1 MKRVILIFI
10 AISVALMV
18 CFGVSLNVRGYLN
31 QFNDIPKF
39 TDLIDELNGCWTGVG
54 YDWESVS
61 SAFASVNDV
70 VSFFSALGSV
80 FTALWSVLKGV
91 FITLVYLPTKLLVYV
106 IMTIWAIIPHSFNV
120 LDFEI

>member
-1 MKRVILIFI
+1 MRRIILIFI

-18 CFGVSLNVRGYLN
+18 CFGVSLNVRGYFN

-54 YDWESVS
+54 YEWDTVS
-61 SAFASVNDV
+61 NAFANVNDV
-70 VSFFSALGSV
+70 VSFFSALGCV
-80 FTALWSVLKGV
+80 FVALWSVLKGV

-106 IMTIWAIIPHSFNV
+106 IMTIWAIIPHSFNS
-120 LDFEI
+120 LDFSV